1 MAKETRSPHVKQQAK
16 QLEGPGPYVAIVRE
30 HLDVDYMGSVKV

>member
-1 MAKETRSPHVKQQAK
+1 QFITLIEEVLSMAKETRSPHVKQQAK

-30 HLDVDYMGSVKV
+30 H